1 MEEKELV
8 SELSTQGVTAVK
20 QIYITKDGIKKKTN
34 TMILTFNQTN
44 LPKSIKAGY
53 MNIRVQQFYPRP
65 LRCFKCQHFGHHQTH
80 CKHAALCARCGQAEH
95 GENPCSGPLS
105 CVNCKGNHSS
115 FDKSCPKWIKETEVM
130 KVKVND
136 NLSFPEARKVVE
148 KRNNL
153 PSAGLSYSTAAKST
167 SMKSSVETQTNSCT
181 CQCQCQNR
189 NNAIEVD
196 QSKKPTTPRS
206 SNKTNTNATT
216 QNNVTS
222 TGRKPKPNPKPPTNL
237 NNLTD
242 QLLNPN
248 KLNNN
253 LLSQNQKIRNPL
265 LELLEPVLPLWNHQ
279 SRWIF
284 SRQTQPQQTRFKSQH
299 KIVLVLSLRNLW
311 IPLSR
316 QVQLA

>member
-8 SELSTQGVTAVK
+8 SELSTQAVTAVK

-34 TMILTFNQTN
+34 TMILAFNQTN

-130 KVKVND
+130 KVKVNA

-148 KRNNL
+148 TRNNL

-189 NNAIEVD
+189 NNATEVD

-216 QNNVTS
+216 QKNVTS
-222 TGRKPKPNPKPPTNL
+222 IGAQAQTKSQAFNKHKQSDRPTAKPKQTEQQAPKPNPIIRSPPH
-237 NNLTD
+237 
-242 QLLNPN
+242 
-248 KLNNN
+248 
-253 LLSQNQKIRNPL
+253 R
-265 LELLEPVLPLWNHQ
+265 LLEPVLPLWNH
-279 SRWIF
+279 R
-284 SRQTQPQQTRFKSQH
+284 PQWTFWRLTRPQ
-299 KIVLVLSLRNLW
+299 
-311 IPLSR
+311 
-316 QVQLA
+316 